1 MTLWE
6 LAACVDGYNLAHGG
20 TPPLQ
25 PPSADEFEQLIASS
39 PTLAKQGMI
48 H

>member
-6 LAACVDGYNLAHGG
+6 LAACVDGHNLAHGPLDQEPAEL
-20 TPPLQ
+20 TPDDFDDMVARHG
-25 PPSADEFEQLIASS
+25 PS
-39 PTLAKQGMI
+39 MM

>member
-6 LAACVDGYNLAHGG
+6 LAACVDGYNAANGG
-20 TPPLQ
+20 DPAVEPPTEEELEDMMQ
-25 PPSADEFEQLIASS
+25 RHAWVASH
-39 PTLAKQGMI
+39 TQ

>member
-6 LAACVDGYNLAHGG
+6 LAACVDGCNLANGVSEQEPVELTDRDFDNMVDRLG
-20 TPPLQ
+20 
-25 PPSADEFEQLIASS
+25 PS
-39 PTLAKQGMI
+39 MM

>member
-6 LAACVDGYNLAHGG
+6 LAACVDGVNVANEIEGGALEPPTDAEFDAMLA
-20 TPPLQ
+20 
-25 PPSADEFEQLIASS
+25 ADAARS
-39 PTLAKQGMI
+39 TA